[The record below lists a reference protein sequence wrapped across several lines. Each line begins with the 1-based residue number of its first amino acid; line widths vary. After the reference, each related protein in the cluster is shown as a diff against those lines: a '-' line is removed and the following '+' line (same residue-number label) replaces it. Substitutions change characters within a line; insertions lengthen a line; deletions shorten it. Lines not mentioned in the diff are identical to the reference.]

1 MKNHELQHHHPQ
13 GRMCR
18 DLLDQL
24 SEFVDGT
31 LDQKLCDEIEEHLKT
46 CENCTVVVDSLK
58 KTIHLYQVT
67 ARSEQMPATVRER
80 LYKNLNLEEFL
91 QKNQGEEKQQNKGV

>member
-1 MKNHELQHHHPQ
+1 MKKHEHQHHHPEGKQ
-13 GRMCR
+13 CR

-46 CENCTVVVDSLK
+46 CENCTIVVDSLK
-58 KTIHLYQVT
+58 KTIHLYQVS
-67 ARSEQMPATVRER
+67 AQSEQMPAGVRER
-80 LYKNLNLEEFL
+80 LYKNLNLDQYL
-91 QKNQGEEKQQNKGV
+91 QKKEDVEPQQNLKP